1 MLHELQEQQCIGS
14 GKLIA
19 LGGFDS
25 RRPTVAAIARRNQLA
40 RTPCLRV
47 MRRYL
52 NALPL
57 SQLRSAVIAER
68 CDDL

>member
-25 RRPTVAAIARRNQLA
+25 RRPTVAARARRNDIA
-40 RTPCLRV
+40 RSSGLGV
-47 MRRYL
+47 
-52 NALPL
+52 
-57 SQLRSAVIAER
+57 
-68 CDDL
+68 